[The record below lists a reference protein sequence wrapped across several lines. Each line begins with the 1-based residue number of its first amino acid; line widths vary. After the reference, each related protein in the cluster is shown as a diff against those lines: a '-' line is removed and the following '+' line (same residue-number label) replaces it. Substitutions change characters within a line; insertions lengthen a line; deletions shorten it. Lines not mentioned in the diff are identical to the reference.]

1 MVYQYLVGFPGG
13 TVITNPLANSGNPGN
28 AGQEDPLEDEMA
40 AHFIILTW
48 KTPQTEESGR
58 LQSGGPPRVRH
69 NGAYPHAFSTLL

>member
-1 MVYQYLVGFPGG
+1 MV
-13 TVITNPLANSGNPGN
+13 TNPPANSWNPGD

-58 LQSGGPPRVRH
+58 LQSGGHQESDTMEHSHTHSVLYYKI
-69 NGAYPHAFSTLL
+69 GFVLDDFAQL